1 MVKNAASGKAFLLKR
16 GDTMLAKALREAWSK
31 EDKGSAKRL
40 REMIDVLRA
49 RDIVHGITPEKLR
62 LILEDLGPTFVKLG
76 QIMSMRPDFLPQ
88 EYCDELMKLQT
99 EANPLPFAVIEKVIE
114 QEYQRRWTRIFRSID
129 EEALGSASIA
139 QVHRAV
145 LLDGE
150 RVVIK
155 VQRPGVHD
163 VMSKDI
169 VLLKRAAGILKILGP
184 AHDVV
189 DFSMVLDE
197 LWAIAKQ
204 EMDFVME
211 ANHIEEFRHANL
223 DADFVSCPKVYG
235 HLTTQHVLV
244 MEYIEGIQV
253 DDVAELKAA
262 GVDVRRIGERL
273 GENYVKQIVEDGYF
287 HADPHP
293 GNIWVRGGKIVWL
306 DLGMMGRLSNKD
318 RAAIRKAIFAL
329 AQHDIFEMKAAV
341 LALGVPQDRID
352 HARLYQDIDALM
364 AQYGDLDFRSLKM
377 GMLSR
382 QIMNVLR
389 AHHIAIAPGIS
400 MFCRGVMTIEG
411 VMRLVCPEVSF
422 VEILAR
428 SMELSFA
435 KDFNWRE
442 EVGKAKREGYIL
454 MRKSLQLPEQ
464 ISDILKMTLSG
475 QTKVNLEL
483 TGADEPLARLN
494 KMINKLIIAL
504 LSAALLIGSST
515 ICTTQM
521 TPKIMEIPF
530 LGVLGY
536 LAAIV
541 LSARL
546 LWSILRGH

>member
-1 MVKNAASGKAFLLKR
+1 MAMGALPR
-16 GDTMLAKALREAWSK
+16 GDTMFAKAFREAWRK
-31 EDKGSAKRL
+31 EDQGSATRL
-40 REMIDVLRA
+40 REMVEVLRA

-99 EANPLPFAVIEKVIE
+99 EANPLPFSVIEKVIE

-139 QVHRAV
+139 QVHCAV

-150 RVVIK
+150 KVVIK

-163 VMSKDI
+163 IMSKDI

-184 AHDVV
+184 AQDVV

-211 ANHIEEFRHANL
+211 ANHIEEFRHANQ
-223 DADFVSCPKVYG
+223 DADFVSCPKVYR

-244 MEYIEGIQV
+244 MEYVDGIQI
-253 DDVAELKAA
+253 DDVAGLKAA
-262 GVDVRRIGERL
+262 GIDVRRIGERL

-329 AQHDIFEMKAAV
+329 AQHDVFEMKAAV
-341 LALGVPQDRID
+341 LSLGVPQERID
-352 HARLYQDIDALM
+352 HARLYQDIDALI

-377 GMLSR
+377 GILSR

-389 AHHIAIAPGIS
+389 SHHIAIAPGIS

-422 VEILAR
+422 VEIFAR

-435 KDFNWRE
+435 KGFNWRE
-442 EVGKAKREGYIL
+442 EAGKAKREGYIL
-454 MRKSLQLPEQ
+454 LRKSLQLPEQ

-504 LSAALLIGSST
+504 LSAALLLGSST

>member
-1 MVKNAASGKAFLLKR
+1 MAMDDLPR
-16 GDTMLAKALREAWSK
+16 GDTMLARAFREAWRK
-31 EDKGSAKRL
+31 EDKGSAARL
-40 REMIDVLRA
+40 REMVEVLRE

-99 EANPLPFAVIEKVIE
+99 EANPLPFSVIEKVIE

-129 EEALGSASIA
+129 EGALGSASIA

-150 RVVIK
+150 KVVIK

-184 AHDVV
+184 AQDVV

-211 ANHIEEFRHANL
+211 ANHIEEFRHANQ
-223 DADFVSCPKVYG
+223 DADFVSCPKVYR

-244 MEYIEGIQV
+244 MEYVDGIQI
-253 DDVAELKAA
+253 DDVAGLKAA
-262 GVDVRRIGERL
+262 GIDARRIGERL

-293 GNIWVRGGKIVWL
+293 GNSGVRGGKIVWL

-329 AQHDIFEMKAAV
+329 AQHDVFEMKAAV
-341 LALGVPQDRID
+341 LSLGVPQERID
-352 HARLYQDIDALM
+352 HARLYQDIDALI

-377 GMLSR
+377 GILSR

-389 AHHIAIAPGIS
+389 SHHIAIAPGIS

-435 KDFNWRE
+435 KGFNWRE
-442 EVGKAKREGYIL
+442 EAGKAKREGYIL
-454 MRKSLQLPEQ
+454 LRKSLQLPEQ

-504 LSAALLIGSST
+504 LSAALLLGSST

>member
-1 MVKNAASGKAFLLKR
+1 MAMDDLPR
-16 GDTMLAKALREAWSK
+16 GDTMLARAFREAWRK
-31 EDKGSAKRL
+31 EDKGSAARL
-40 REMIDVLRA
+40 REMVEVLRE

-99 EANPLPFAVIEKVIE
+99 EASPLPFSVIEKVIE

-139 QVHRAV
+139 QVHCAV

-150 RVVIK
+150 KVVIK

-169 VLLKRAAGILKILGP
+169 VLLKRAAGILKILSP
-184 AHDVV
+184 AQDVV

-211 ANHIEEFRHANL
+211 ANHIEEFRHANQ
-223 DADFVSCPKVYG
+223 DADFVDCPKVYR

-244 MEYIEGIQV
+244 MEYVDGIQI
-253 DDVAELKAA
+253 DDAAGLKAA
-262 GVDVRRIGERL
+262 GVDMRRIGERL

-329 AQHDIFEMKAAV
+329 AQHDVFEMKAAV
-341 LALGVPQDRID
+341 LSLGVPQERID
-352 HARLYQDIDALM
+352 HARLYQDIDALI

-377 GMLSR
+377 GVLSR

-389 AHHIAIAPGIS
+389 SHHIAIAPGIS

-435 KDFNWRE
+435 KGFNWRE
-442 EVGKAKREGYIL
+442 EAGKAKREGYIL
-454 MRKSLQLPEQ
+454 LRKSLQLPEQ

-504 LSAALLIGSST
+504 LSAALLLGSST

>member
-1 MVKNAASGKAFLLKR
+1 MAMGALPR
-16 GDTMLAKALREAWSK
+16 GDTMFAKAFREAWRK
-31 EDKGSAKRL
+31 EDQGSATRL
-40 REMIDVLRA
+40 REMVEVLRA

-99 EANPLPFAVIEKVIE
+99 EANPLPFSVIEKVIE

-139 QVHRAV
+139 QVHCAV

-150 RVVIK
+150 KVVIK

-163 VMSKDI
+163 IMSKDI

-184 AHDVV
+184 AQDVV

-211 ANHIEEFRHANL
+211 ANHIEEFRHANQ
-223 DADFVSCPKVYG
+223 DADFVSCPKVYR

-244 MEYIEGIQV
+244 MEYVDGIQI
-253 DDVAELKAA
+253 DDVAGLKAA
-262 GVDVRRIGERL
+262 GIDVRRIGERL

-329 AQHDIFEMKAAV
+329 AQHDVFEMKAAV
-341 LALGVPQDRID
+341 LSLGVPQERID
-352 HARLYQDIDALM
+352 HARLYQDIDALI

-377 GMLSR
+377 GILSR

-389 AHHIAIAPGIS
+389 SHHIAIAPGIS

-435 KDFNWRE
+435 KGFNWRE
-442 EVGKAKREGYIL
+442 EAGKAKREGYIL
-454 MRKSLQLPEQ
+454 LRKSLQLPEQ

-483 TGADEPLARLN
+483 TGADEPLTRLN

-504 LSAALLIGSST
+504 LSAALLLGSST

>member
-1 MVKNAASGKAFLLKR
+1 MAMGALPR
-16 GDTMLAKALREAWSK
+16 GDTMFAKAFREAWRK
-31 EDKGSAKRL
+31 EDQGSATRL
-40 REMIDVLRA
+40 REMVEVLRA

-99 EANPLPFAVIEKVIE
+99 EANPLPFSVIEKVIE

-139 QVHRAV
+139 QVHCAV

-150 RVVIK
+150 KVVIK

-184 AHDVV
+184 AQDVV

-211 ANHIEEFRHANL
+211 ANHIEEFRHANQ
-223 DADFVSCPKVYG
+223 DADFVSCPKVYR

-244 MEYIEGIQV
+244 MEYVDGIQI
-253 DDVAELKAA
+253 DDVAGLKAA
-262 GVDVRRIGERL
+262 GIDVRRIGERL

-329 AQHDIFEMKAAV
+329 AQHDVFEMKAAV
-341 LALGVPQDRID
+341 LSLGVPQERID
-352 HARLYQDIDALM
+352 HARLYQDIDALIT
-364 AQYGDLDFRSLKM
+364 QYGDLDFRSLKM
-377 GMLSR
+377 GILSR

-389 AHHIAIAPGIS
+389 SHHIAIAPGIS

-435 KDFNWRE
+435 KGFNWRE
-442 EVGKAKREGYIL
+442 EAGKAKREGYIL
-454 MRKSLQLPEQ
+454 LRKSLQLPEQ

-504 LSAALLIGSST
+504 LSAALLLGSST

>member
-1 MVKNAASGKAFLLKR
+1 MAMGALPR
-16 GDTMLAKALREAWSK
+16 GDTMFAKAFREAWRK
-31 EDKGSAKRL
+31 EDQGSATRL
-40 REMIDVLRA
+40 REMVEVLRA

-99 EANPLPFAVIEKVIE
+99 EANPLPFSVIEKVIE

-129 EEALGSASIA
+129 EGALGSASIA

-150 RVVIK
+150 KVVIK

-163 VMSKDI
+163 VMGKDI

-184 AHDVV
+184 AQDVV

-211 ANHIEEFRHANL
+211 ANHIEEFRHANQ
-223 DADFVSCPKVYG
+223 DADFVSCPKVYR

-244 MEYIEGIQV
+244 MEYVDGIQI
-253 DDVAELKAA
+253 DDVAGLKAA
-262 GVDVRRIGERL
+262 GIDVRRIGERL

-329 AQHDIFEMKAAV
+329 AQHDVFEMKAAV
-341 LALGVPQDRID
+341 LSLGVPQERID
-352 HARLYQDIDALM
+352 HARLYQDIDALI

-377 GMLSR
+377 GILSR

-389 AHHIAIAPGIS
+389 SHHIAIAPGIS

-435 KDFNWRE
+435 KGFNWRE
-442 EVGKAKREGYIL
+442 EAGKAKREGYIL
-454 MRKSLQLPEQ
+454 FRKSLQLPEQ

-504 LSAALLIGSST
+504 LSAALLLGSST

>member
-1 MVKNAASGKAFLLKR
+1 MAMGALPR
-16 GDTMLAKALREAWSK
+16 GDTMFAKAFREAWRK
-31 EDKGSAKRL
+31 EDQGSATRL
-40 REMIDVLRA
+40 REMVEVLRA

-99 EANPLPFAVIEKVIE
+99 EANPLPFSVIEKVIE

-129 EEALGSASIA
+129 EGALGSASIA

-150 RVVIK
+150 KVVIK

-163 VMSKDI
+163 VMGKDI

-184 AHDVV
+184 AQDVV

-211 ANHIEEFRHANL
+211 ANHIEEFRHANQ
-223 DADFVSCPKVYG
+223 DADFVSCPKVYR

-244 MEYIEGIQV
+244 MEYVDGIQI
-253 DDVAELKAA
+253 DDVAGLKAA
-262 GVDVRRIGERL
+262 GIDVRRIGERL

-329 AQHDIFEMKAAV
+329 AQHDVFEMKAAV
-341 LALGVPQDRID
+341 LSLGVPQERID
-352 HARLYQDIDALM
+352 HARLYQDIDALI

-377 GMLSR
+377 GILSR

-389 AHHIAIAPGIS
+389 SHHIAIAPGIS

-435 KDFNWRE
+435 KGFNWRE
-442 EVGKAKREGYIL
+442 EAGKAKREGYIL
-454 MRKSLQLPEQ
+454 LRKSLQLPEQ

-504 LSAALLIGSST
+504 LSAALLLGSST

>member
-1 MVKNAASGKAFLLKR
+1 MAMGALPR
-16 GDTMLAKALREAWSK
+16 GDTMFAKAFREAWRK
-31 EDKGSAKRL
+31 EDQGSATRL
-40 REMIDVLRA
+40 REMVEVLRA

-99 EANPLPFAVIEKVIE
+99 EANPLPFSVIEKVIE

-129 EEALGSASIA
+129 EGALGSASIA

-150 RVVIK
+150 KVVIK

-163 VMSKDI
+163 IMSKDI

-184 AHDVV
+184 AQDVV

-211 ANHIEEFRHANL
+211 ANHIEEFRHANQ
-223 DADFVSCPKVYG
+223 DADFVSCPKVYR

-244 MEYIEGIQV
+244 MEYVDGIQI
-253 DDVAELKAA
+253 DDVAGLKAA
-262 GVDVRRIGERL
+262 GIDVRRIGERL

-329 AQHDIFEMKAAV
+329 AQHDVFEMKAAV
-341 LALGVPQDRID
+341 LSLGVPQERID
-352 HARLYQDIDALM
+352 HARLYQDIDALI

-377 GMLSR
+377 GILSR

-389 AHHIAIAPGIS
+389 SHHIVIAPGIS

-435 KDFNWRE
+435 KGFNWRE
-442 EVGKAKREGYIL
+442 EAGKAKREGYIL
-454 MRKSLQLPEQ
+454 LRKSLQLPEQ

-504 LSAALLIGSST
+504 LSAALLLGSST

>member
-1 MVKNAASGKAFLLKR
+1 MAMDDLPR
-16 GDTMLAKALREAWSK
+16 GDTMLARAFREAWRK
-31 EDKGSAKRL
+31 EDKGSAARL
-40 REMIDVLRA
+40 REMVEVLRE

-99 EANPLPFAVIEKVIE
+99 EANPLPFSVIEKVIE

-139 QVHRAV
+139 QVHCAV

-150 RVVIK
+150 KVVIK

-184 AHDVV
+184 AQDVV

-211 ANHIEEFRHANL
+211 ANHIEEFRHANQ
-223 DADFVSCPKVYG
+223 DADFVSCPKVYR

-244 MEYIEGIQV
+244 MEYVDGIQI
-253 DDVAELKAA
+253 DDAAGLKAA
-262 GVDVRRIGERL
+262 GVDMRRIGERL

-329 AQHDIFEMKAAV
+329 AQHDVFEMKAAV
-341 LALGVPQDRID
+341 LSLGVPQERID
-352 HARLYQDIDALM
+352 HARLYQDIDALI

-377 GMLSR
+377 GVLSR

-389 AHHIAIAPGIS
+389 SHHIAIAPGIS

-435 KDFNWRE
+435 KGFNWRE
-442 EVGKAKREGYIL
+442 EAGKAKREGYIL
-454 MRKSLQLPEQ
+454 LRKSLQLPEQ

-504 LSAALLIGSST
+504 LSAALLLGSST

>member
-1 MVKNAASGKAFLLKR
+1 MAMGALPR
-16 GDTMLAKALREAWSK
+16 GDTMFAKAFREAWRK
-31 EDKGSAKRL
+31 EDQGSATRL
-40 REMIDVLRA
+40 REMVEVLRA

-99 EANPLPFAVIEKVIE
+99 EANPLPFSVIEKVIE

-139 QVHRAV
+139 QVHCAV

-150 RVVIK
+150 KVVIK

-163 VMSKDI
+163 IMSKDI

-184 AHDVV
+184 AQDVV

-211 ANHIEEFRHANL
+211 ANHIEEFRHANQ
-223 DADFVSCPKVYG
+223 DADFVSCPKVYR

-244 MEYIEGIQV
+244 MEYVDGIQI
-253 DDVAELKAA
+253 DDVAGLKAA
-262 GVDVRRIGERL
+262 GIDARRIGERL

-329 AQHDIFEMKAAV
+329 AQHDVFEMKAAV
-341 LALGVPQDRID
+341 LSLGVPQERID
-352 HARLYQDIDALM
+352 HARLYQDIDALIT
-364 AQYGDLDFRSLKM
+364 QYGDLDFRSLKM
-377 GMLSR
+377 GILSR

-389 AHHIAIAPGIS
+389 SHHIAIASGIS

-435 KDFNWRE
+435 KGFNWRE
-442 EVGKAKREGYIL
+442 EAGKAKREGYIL
-454 MRKSLQLPEQ
+454 LRKSLQLPEQ

-504 LSAALLIGSST
+504 LSAALLLGSST

>member
-1 MVKNAASGKAFLLKR
+1 MAMGALPR
-16 GDTMLAKALREAWSK
+16 GDTMFAKAFREAWCK
-31 EDKGSAKRL
+31 EDQGSATRL
-40 REMIDVLRA
+40 REMVEVLRA

-99 EANPLPFAVIEKVIE
+99 EANPLPFSVIEKVIE

-129 EEALGSASIA
+129 EGALGSASIA

-150 RVVIK
+150 KVVIK

-163 VMSKDI
+163 VMGKDI

-184 AHDVV
+184 AQDVV

-211 ANHIEEFRHANL
+211 ANHIEEFRHANQ
-223 DADFVSCPKVYG
+223 DADFVSCPKVYR

-244 MEYIEGIQV
+244 MEYVDGIQI
-253 DDVAELKAA
+253 DDVAGLKAA
-262 GVDVRRIGERL
+262 GIDARRIGERL

-329 AQHDIFEMKAAV
+329 AQHDVFEMKAAV
-341 LALGVPQDRID
+341 LSLGVPQERID
-352 HARLYQDIDALM
+352 HARLYQDIDALI

-377 GMLSR
+377 GILSR

-389 AHHIAIAPGIS
+389 THHIAIAPGIS

-435 KDFNWRE
+435 KGFNWRE
-442 EVGKAKREGYIL
+442 EVAKAKREGYIL

-504 LSAALLIGSST
+504 LSAALLLGSST

>member
-1 MVKNAASGKAFLLKR
+1 MAMGALPR
-16 GDTMLAKALREAWSK
+16 GDTMFAKAFREAWRK
-31 EDKGSAKRL
+31 EDQCSATRL
-40 REMIDVLRA
+40 REMVEVLRA

-99 EANPLPFAVIEKVIE
+99 EANPLPFSVIEKVIE

-139 QVHRAV
+139 QVHCAV

-150 RVVIK
+150 KVVIK

-163 VMSKDI
+163 IMSKDI

-184 AHDVV
+184 AQDVV

-211 ANHIEEFRHANL
+211 ANHIEEFRHANQ
-223 DADFVSCPKVYG
+223 DADFVSCPKVYR

-244 MEYIEGIQV
+244 MEYVDGIQI
-253 DDVAELKAA
+253 DDVAGLKAA
-262 GVDVRRIGERL
+262 GIDVRRIGERL

-329 AQHDIFEMKAAV
+329 AQHDVFEMKAAV
-341 LALGVPQDRID
+341 LSLGVPQERID
-352 HARLYQDIDALM
+352 HARLYQDIDALI

-377 GMLSR
+377 GILSR

-389 AHHIAIAPGIS
+389 SHHIAIAPGIS

-435 KDFNWRE
+435 KGFNWRE
-442 EVGKAKREGYIL
+442 EAGKAKREGYIL
-454 MRKSLQLPEQ
+454 LRKSLQLPEQ

-504 LSAALLIGSST
+504 LSAALLLGSST

>member
-1 MVKNAASGKAFLLKR
+1 MAMVALPR
-16 GDTMLAKALREAWSK
+16 GDTMFAKAFREAWRK
-31 EDKGSAKRL
+31 EDQGSATRL
-40 REMIDVLRA
+40 REMVEVLRV

-99 EANPLPFAVIEKVIE
+99 EANPLPFSVIEKVIE

-150 RVVIK
+150 KVVIK

-184 AHDVV
+184 AQDVV

-211 ANHIEEFRHANL
+211 ANHIEEFRHANQ
-223 DADFVSCPKVYG
+223 DADFVSCPKVYR
-235 HLTTQHVLV
+235 HLTTPHVLV
-244 MEYIEGIQV
+244 MEYVDGIQI
-253 DDVAELKAA
+253 DDVAGLKAA
-262 GVDVRRIGERL
+262 GIDVRRIGERL

-329 AQHDIFEMKAAV
+329 AQHDVFEMKAAV
-341 LALGVPQDRID
+341 LSLGVPQERID
-352 HARLYQDIDALM
+352 HAKLYQDIDTLI

-377 GMLSR
+377 GILSR

-389 AHHIAIAPGIS
+389 THHIAIAPGIS

-435 KDFNWRE
+435 KGFNWRE
-442 EVGKAKREGYIL
+442 EVAKAKREGYIL

-504 LSAALLIGSST
+504 LSAALLLGSST

>member
-1 MVKNAASGKAFLLKR
+1 MAMGALPR
-16 GDTMLAKALREAWSK
+16 GDTMFAKAFREAWRK
-31 EDKGSAKRL
+31 EDQGSATRL
-40 REMIDVLRA
+40 REMVEVLRA

-99 EANPLPFAVIEKVIE
+99 EANPLPFSVIEKVIE

-139 QVHRAV
+139 QVHCAV

-150 RVVIK
+150 KVVIK

-163 VMSKDI
+163 IMSKDI

-184 AHDVV
+184 AQDVV

-211 ANHIEEFRHANL
+211 ANHIEEFRHANQ
-223 DADFVSCPKVYG
+223 DADFVSCPKVYR

-244 MEYIEGIQV
+244 MEYVDGIQI
-253 DDVAELKAA
+253 DDVAGLKAA
-262 GVDVRRIGERL
+262 GIDARRIGERL

-329 AQHDIFEMKAAV
+329 AQHDVFEMKAAV
-341 LALGVPQDRID
+341 LSLGVPQERID
-352 HARLYQDIDALM
+352 HARLYQDIDALI

-377 GMLSR
+377 GILSR

-389 AHHIAIAPGIS
+389 SHHIAIAPGIS

-435 KDFNWRE
+435 KGFNWRE
-442 EVGKAKREGYIL
+442 EAGKAKREGYIL
-454 MRKSLQLPEQ
+454 LRKSLQLPEQ

-504 LSAALLIGSST
+504 LSAALLLGSST

>member
-1 MVKNAASGKAFLLKR
+1 MAMGALPR
-16 GDTMLAKALREAWSK
+16 GDTMFAKAFREAWRK
-31 EDKGSAKRL
+31 EDQGSATRL
-40 REMIDVLRA
+40 REMVEVLRA

-99 EANPLPFAVIEKVIE
+99 EANPLPFSVIEKVIE

-150 RVVIK
+150 KVVIK

-163 VMSKDI
+163 VMGKDI

-184 AHDVV
+184 AQDVV

-211 ANHIEEFRHANL
+211 ANHIEEFRHANQ
-223 DADFVSCPKVYG
+223 DADFVSCPKVYR

-244 MEYIEGIQV
+244 MEYVDGIQI
-253 DDVAELKAA
+253 DDVAGLKAA
-262 GVDVRRIGERL
+262 GIDARRIGERL

-329 AQHDIFEMKAAV
+329 AQHDVFEMKAAV
-341 LALGVPQDRID
+341 LSLGVPQERID
-352 HARLYQDIDALM
+352 HARLYQDIDTLI

-377 GMLSR
+377 GILSR

-389 AHHIAIAPGIS
+389 SHHIAIAPGIS

-435 KDFNWRE
+435 KGFNWRE
-442 EVGKAKREGYIL
+442 EAGKAKREGYIL
-454 MRKSLQLPEQ
+454 LRKSLQLPEQ

-504 LSAALLIGSST
+504 LSAALLLGSST

>member
-1 MVKNAASGKAFLLKR
+1 MAMGALPR
-16 GDTMLAKALREAWSK
+16 GDTMFAKAFREAWRK
-31 EDKGSAKRL
+31 EDQGSATRL
-40 REMIDVLRA
+40 REMVEVLRA

-99 EANPLPFAVIEKVIE
+99 EANPLPFSVIEKVIE

-139 QVHRAV
+139 QVHCAV

-150 RVVIK
+150 KVVIK

-163 VMSKDI
+163 IMSKDI

-184 AHDVV
+184 AQDVV

-211 ANHIEEFRHANL
+211 ANHIEEFRHANQ
-223 DADFVSCPKVYG
+223 DADFVSCPKVYR

-244 MEYIEGIQV
+244 MEYVDGIQI
-253 DDVAELKAA
+253 DDVAGLKAA
-262 GVDVRRIGERL
+262 GIDARRIGERL

-329 AQHDIFEMKAAV
+329 AQHDVFEMKAAV
-341 LALGVPQDRID
+341 LSLGVPQERID
-352 HARLYQDIDALM
+352 HARLYQDIDALI

-377 GMLSR
+377 GVLSR

-389 AHHIAIAPGIS
+389 SHHIAIAPGIS

-435 KDFNWRE
+435 KGFNWRE
-442 EVGKAKREGYIL
+442 EAGKAKREGYIL
-454 MRKSLQLPEQ
+454 LRKSLQLPEQ

-494 KMINKLIIAL
+494 KMINKLIMAL
-504 LSAALLIGSST
+504 LSAALLLGSST

>member
-1 MVKNAASGKAFLLKR
+1 MAMGALPR
-16 GDTMLAKALREAWSK
+16 GDTMFAKAFREAWRK
-31 EDKGSAKRL
+31 EDQGSATRL
-40 REMIDVLRA
+40 REMVEVLRA

-99 EANPLPFAVIEKVIE
+99 EANPLPFSVIEKVIE
-114 QEYQRRWTRIFRSID
+114 QEYQRRWTRIFHSID
-129 EEALGSASIA
+129 EGALGSASIA

-150 RVVIK
+150 KVVIK

-184 AHDVV
+184 AQDVV

-211 ANHIEEFRHANL
+211 ANHIEEFRHANQ
-223 DADFVSCPKVYG
+223 DADFVSCPKVYR

-244 MEYIEGIQV
+244 MEYVDGIQI
-253 DDVAELKAA
+253 DDVAGLKAA
-262 GVDVRRIGERL
+262 GIDVRRIGERL

-329 AQHDIFEMKAAV
+329 AQHDVFEMKAAV
-341 LALGVPQDRID
+341 LSLGVPQERID
-352 HARLYQDIDALM
+352 HARLYQDIDALI

-377 GMLSR
+377 GILSR

-389 AHHIAIAPGIS
+389 SHHIAIAPGIS

-435 KDFNWRE
+435 KGFNWRE
-442 EVGKAKREGYIL
+442 EAGKAKREGYIL
-454 MRKSLQLPEQ
+454 LRKSLQLPEQ

-504 LSAALLIGSST
+504 LSAALLLGSST

>member
-1 MVKNAASGKAFLLKR
+1 MAMGALPRG
-16 GDTMLAKALREAWSK
+16 GDTMFAKAFREAWRK
-31 EDKGSAKRL
+31 EDQGSATRL
-40 REMIDVLRA
+40 REMVEVLRA

-99 EANPLPFAVIEKVIE
+99 EANPLPFSVIEKVIE

-129 EEALGSASIA
+129 EGALGSASIA

-150 RVVIK
+150 KVVIK

-163 VMSKDI
+163 VMGKDI

-184 AHDVV
+184 AQDVV

-211 ANHIEEFRHANL
+211 ANHIEEFRHANQ
-223 DADFVSCPKVYG
+223 DADFVSCPKVYR

-244 MEYIEGIQV
+244 MEYVDGIQI
-253 DDVAELKAA
+253 DDVAGLKAA
-262 GVDVRRIGERL
+262 GIDARRIGERL

-329 AQHDIFEMKAAV
+329 AQHDVFEMKAAV
-341 LALGVPQDRID
+341 LSLGVPQERID
-352 HARLYQDIDALM
+352 HARLYQDIDALI

-377 GMLSR
+377 GILSR

-389 AHHIAIAPGIS
+389 SHHIAIAPGIS

-435 KDFNWRE
+435 KGFNWRE
-442 EVGKAKREGYIL
+442 EAGKAKREGYIL
-454 MRKSLQLPEQ
+454 LRKSLQLPEQ

-504 LSAALLIGSST
+504 LSAALLLGSST